1 MTISIR
7 TAFSNVASENY
18 DKTNLFFYII
28 LSVLTG
34 ICGMFF
40 SDKGS
45 GLTFPVLVIYLFFI
59 FIMNGI
65 YIMAL
70 NNAIHEK
77 NSVIPNL
84 FSDFKEITVN
94 GFLNTSGCFLISSI
108 LTFVLAVP
116 FFILLKINPF
126 LGLIIIPFVFILGVY
141 FMGFYFNYAIS
152 LKFADWFNIKKAS
165 VFIKKSAGKLGKYI
179 LKFLILNVICLII
192 AFLIVAPIAFVLGFQ
207 TIFSPVVVQNLKLS
221 AVSIASTLI
230 FSVIFAVGYIYV
242 LDLTAQFI
250 KEVNFK
256 QQENVV
262 IE

>member
-126 LGLIIIPFVFILGVY
+126 LGFIIILFVFIFV
-141 FMGFYFNYAIS
+141 FYFNYAIS
-152 LKFADWFNIKKAS
+152 LKFADWFNIKKAG